1 MMYLIYYIKAG
12 ILKLEV
18 RALKVKII
26 NEKLKDFG
34 LEFKVRR
41 MNYDQ
46 IVVNYPKGD
55 GLFTYKFDDV
65 ELISEGDVD
74 DLLIKYPHLL
84 KIRIHRGISIFFYK
98 ALVENLQEILGED
111 LRDINLLRDKYKEIN
126 KRGGWEKDILMV
138 INEKYPISMII
149 TGVSFKRSSYS
160 FNSRVLQAEE
170 FLDISTFEINKIEY
184 QIKWRENL
192 LARYGM
198 AIEQVK
204 GNKNSEKIKLLI

>member
-1 MMYLIYYIKAG
+1 MKI
-12 ILKLEV
+12 
-18 RALKVKII
+18 KII

-46 IVVNYPKGD
+46 IVVNYPEGD

-74 DLLIKYPHLL
+74 DLLIKYPSLL

-98 ALVENLQEILGED
+98 ALLENLQEILGED

-126 KRGGWEKDILMV
+126 KRGGWEKDILMMV
-138 INEKYPISMII
+138 NEKYPISII
-149 TGVSFKRSSYS
+149 IIGINFKRSSYS
-160 FNSRVLQAEE
+160 FNSRVLQVEE
-170 FLDISTFEINKIEY
+170 FLEISTFEINKIEY

-192 LARYGM
+192 LARYGI
-198 AIEQVK
+198 AIEQAK
-204 GNKNSEKIKLLI
+204 GDSNSENIKLLM

>member
-1 MMYLIYYIKAG
+1 MKI
-12 ILKLEV
+12 
-18 RALKVKII
+18 KII

-46 IVVNYPKGD
+46 IVVNYPEGD

-74 DLLIKYPHLL
+74 DLLIKYPSLL

-98 ALVENLQEILGED
+98 ALLENLQEILGED

-138 INEKYPISMII
+138 VNEKYPINIII
-149 TGVSFKRSSYS
+149 TGINFKRSSYS
-160 FNSRVLQAEE
+160 FNSRVLQVEE
-170 FLDISTFEINKIEY
+170 FLEISTFEINKIEY

-192 LARYGM
+192 LARYGI
-198 AIEQVK
+198 AIEQAK
-204 GNKNSEKIKLLI
+204 GDSNSENIKLLM

>member
-1 MMYLIYYIKAG
+1 M
-12 ILKLEV
+12 
-18 RALKVKII
+18 KVKII

-46 IVVNYPKGD
+46 IVVNYPQGD

-74 DLLIKYPHLL
+74 DLLIKYPSLL

-98 ALVENLQEILGED
+98 ALLENLQEILGED

-138 INEKYPISMII
+138 VNEKYPINMII
-149 TGVSFKRSSYS
+149 TGINFKRSSYS
-160 FNSRVLQAEE
+160 FNSRVLQVEE
-170 FLDISTFEINKIEY
+170 FLEICTFEISKIEY

-198 AIEQVK
+198 AIEQAK
-204 GNKNSEKIKLLI
+204 GNNHSENVKLLM